1 MGVRNR
7 IDTILVKNLTDFDKI
22 FIHHILLLFF
32 SNYILLNASFVRCIY
47 LEDIARD
54 YRIKTIL
61 QTFKTFR
68 MMEKKICMI

>member
-32 SNYILLNASFVRCIY
+32 SNYYILLNASFVRCTYAIWKTLRETIVLKQFCRHLKH
-47 LEDIARD
+47 LE
-54 YRIKTIL
+54 
-61 QTFKTFR
+61 
-68 MMEKKICMI
+68 